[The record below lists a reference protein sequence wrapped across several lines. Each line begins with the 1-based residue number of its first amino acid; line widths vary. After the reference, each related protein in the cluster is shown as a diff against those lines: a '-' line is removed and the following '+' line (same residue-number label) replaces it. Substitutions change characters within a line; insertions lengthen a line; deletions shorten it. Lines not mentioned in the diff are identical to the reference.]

1 MSRKLA
7 HFEKKCPLV
16 EVIVHEM
23 SPSHLFYEKSKSPHF
38 MIPLCIV
45 QHRYTHTRVWWND
58 TTQFKRT
65 ARNAFGLYFSL
76 LQFRQKLVSL
86 LQCRRPIKV
95 CQLMRYLVLL
105 AENKGEIKLH
115 YCSFGVGHFISYINN
130 KKILNQRTI
139 TEIMLVC
146 KLNLYP
152 EMSLALLY
160 QLVQPARIHAEQ
172 LNKITQ
178 ANLA

>member
-1 MSRKLA
+1 
-7 HFEKKCPLV
+7 
-16 EVIVHEM
+16 
-23 SPSHLFYEKSKSPHF
+23 
-38 MIPLCIV
+38 MILLNLKGQC
-45 QHRYTHTRVWWND
+45 
-58 TTQFKRT
+58 
-65 ARNAFGLYFSL
+65 NAFGLYFSL

-146 KLNLYP
+146 KHNLYP
-152 EMSLALLY
+152 AMQCCLLY
-160 QLVQPARIHAEQ
+160 YASKWSQHTHKRTTAQQ
-172 LNKITQ
+172 NNT
-178 ANLA
+178 ANLAYDCDENKYTSNEYHASH